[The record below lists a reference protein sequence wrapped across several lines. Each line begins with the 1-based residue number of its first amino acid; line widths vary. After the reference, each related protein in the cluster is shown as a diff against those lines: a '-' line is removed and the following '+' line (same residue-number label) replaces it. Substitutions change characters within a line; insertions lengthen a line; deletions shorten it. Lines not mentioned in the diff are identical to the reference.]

1 MALLKSATN
10 SLGVDLQ
17 EYRDELYY
25 SQYQYRCRITIPH
38 FRRAQYYAPDEF
50 EQMVLGKSK
59 KIIRIEQDERD
70 ILIHH
75 LPSIK
80 TVLQYRIDSKK
91 NKSSKVRGEYDTI
104 SVFSNDLQSLHD
116 NFDKL
121 TDVCVDFTEAVT
133 TGYSGVKTFANE
145 PKHNYRIY
153 FKSKR
158 IPEDFKDGLKKI
170 LTTNTQLRPSPALK
184 MWLYQKEDSQ
194 WYWNLR
200 YLSSSYFIDYNDES
214 YLSYL
219 ALMYD
224 GMLGRKY
231 KLQKRA
237 DIV

>member
-10 SLGVDLQ
+10 SPGVDLQ

-38 FRRAQYYAPDEF
+38 FRRAQYYSPDEF
-50 EQMVLGKSK
+50 EQMVLGNSK
-59 KIIRIEQDERD
+59 KFIRLKQDERD
-70 ILIHH
+70 TLAQH

-80 TVLQYRIDSKK
+80 KVLQYRIDSKK
-91 NKSSKVRGEYDTI
+91 NKASKVRGEYDTI
-104 SVFSNDLQSLHD
+104 SIFSNDLQSLHD
-116 NFDKL
+116 NFDNL
-121 TDVCVDFTEAVT
+121 TDACVDFTEVIT

-145 PKHNYRIY
+145 PKHKYRIY

-184 MWLYQKEDSQ
+184 MWLDQKEDSQ
-194 WYWNLR
+194 WYWNFR
-200 YLSSSYFIDYNDES
+200 YMSSSYFIDYNDES

-231 KLQKRA
+231 KLEKRA